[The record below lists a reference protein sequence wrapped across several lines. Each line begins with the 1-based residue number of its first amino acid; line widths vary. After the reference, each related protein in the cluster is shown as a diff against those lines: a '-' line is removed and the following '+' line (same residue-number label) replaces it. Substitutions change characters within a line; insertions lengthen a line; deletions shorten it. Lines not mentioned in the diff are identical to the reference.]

1 MRSTMQIAVDGPAGS
16 GKSTIAKKLAEKLDM
31 LYIDTGAMY
40 RALTYKVISMGIDIR
55 DDYAVIQAAK
65 SSQILLKKGKVCI
78 DGEDVGKQI
87 RSSEVD
93 ASVSRIAEIPQ
104 VREIMV
110 QKQRKMALSQNV
122 VMDGRDIGTN
132 VLPDARYKFFLT
144 ASIEERAMRRY
155 RDKKTCGSDEDYET
169 VKKEILRRDEIDST
183 REIAPLKKAKDA
195 VIIDTTGK
203 TIDEVL
209 EQILIKLGVGA
220 DVL

>member
-1 MRSTMQIAVDGPAGS
+1 VRNIIQIAVDGPAGS

-40 RALTYKVISMGIDIR
+40 RALTYKIISMGIDIG
-55 DDYAVIQAAK
+55 DDNAVTQAAK
-65 SSQILLKKGKVCI
+65 SSQILLEKGKVYI
-78 DGEDVGKQI
+78 DGEDVGEKI
-87 RSSEVD
+87 RSTEVD
-93 ASVSRIAEIPQ
+93 AWVSRVAEIPQ

-110 QKQRKMALSQNV
+110 GIQREMAMSQNV

-132 VLPDARYKFFLT
+132 VLPGARYKFFLT
-144 ASIEERAMRRY
+144 ASIEERALRRY
-155 RDKKTCGSDEDYET
+155 RDKKASGAAENYET

-183 REIAPLKKAKDA
+183 REIDPLRKAEDA
-195 VIIDTTGK
+195 VVIDTTGK

-209 EQILIKLGVGA
+209 EQILMRLGDGV